1 MKLQIAG
8 RAIILTSSIPVATI
22 EQLKKF
28 KPAALQVSD
37 EKGKPIFGIDYAKGK
52 PGNLGLFG
60 VTFNDKDSDGKARVT
75 LSIPD
80 SVCSD
85 KRKESVE
92 AQYAMALL
100 ALKNA
105 ESVILANYTELKAS
119 FDTLTADITSD

>member
-8 RAIILTSSIPVATI
+8 RAIILTSALSVATI

-28 KPAALQVSD
+28 KPEALVIRD
-37 EKGKPIFGIDYAKGK
+37 ATNKIVFGIDYAKGK
-52 PGNLGLFG
+52 PGNLGAFG
-60 VTFNDKDSDGKARVT
+60 VMFNDKDSDGKARVT

-85 KRKESVE
+85 KRKEAVE
-92 AQYAMALL
+92 GQYAMALL
-100 ALKNA
+100 ALRDA
-105 ESVILANYTELKAS
+105 EAVILNNFNELKAS